1 MWMKAVLTALNRLP
15 RALIRLTVVQ
25 EDTGINTL
33 QKNIWIGP
41 NLLVYSGGKIFVG
54 RA

>member
-1 MWMKAVLTALNRLP
+1 MKAVLTALNRLSQV
-15 RALIRLTVVQ
+15 LTRLTVVQ

-41 NLLVYSGGKIFVG
+41 N
-54 RA
+54 